1 MHLFF
6 RGWIVWVGPWEF
18 WEGQADLA
26 ENLRRVRST
35 LRIILGRV
43 TAALKTKIVDHE
55 TIQTYVGGM
64 SKTKVARGGEW

>member
-1 MHLFF
+1 M
-6 RGWIVWVGPWEF
+6 GPWEF

-35 LRIILGRV
+35 LQIIFGRV
-43 TAALKTKIVDHE
+43 TAPLKTKIVDDE
-55 TIQTYVGGM
+55 TKQNYVGGV